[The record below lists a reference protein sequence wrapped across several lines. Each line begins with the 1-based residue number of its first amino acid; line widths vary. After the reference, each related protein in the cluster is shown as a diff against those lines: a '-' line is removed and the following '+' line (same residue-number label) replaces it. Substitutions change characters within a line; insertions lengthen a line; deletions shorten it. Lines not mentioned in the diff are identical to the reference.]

1 MAETRNALAER
12 SPFAAAVALARSDPG
27 LTAIA
32 LMAVAGLA
40 ISIYLTTVHYAGV
53 PLVCTTNGTIDCS
66 AVTTS
71 KYSVVPGTNL
81 PITIP
86 GMLWFI
92 VSGLLA
98 AYSLVLR
105 QQGRREPSRL
115 RLIQLLWGAAGLL
128 FVLYLV
134 YAEIVLVRH
143 ICEWC
148 TVIHLLTLATF
159 LVALSRFQQGDALTP
174 APRRAQPASPSAN
187 QTQTADRPAPRPQQ
201 RASQRPRSRR

>member
-1 MAETRNALAER
+1 MAGTRNALAER
-12 SPFAAAVALARSDPG
+12 SPFAGAVALARSDPG
-27 LTAIA
+27 LTAIT

-53 PLVCTTNGTIDCS
+53 ALVCTNNGTIDCS

-71 KYSVVPGTNL
+71 KYSVVPGTSV

-86 GMLWFI
+86 GMLWFV
-92 VSGLLA
+92 VSGGLA
-98 AYSLVLR
+98 VYALVLR
-105 QQGRREPSRL
+105 QQRRREPARL
-115 RLIQLLWGAAGLL
+115 RLIQLLWGAVGLL

-134 YAEIVLVRH
+134 YAEIVLIHR

-159 LVALSRFQQGDALTP
+159 LVVLSRFQQGDALAP
-174 APRRAQPASPSAN
+174 APRRVQSATQTTN
-187 QTQTADRPAPRPQQ
+187 QTRAADRPAPRPQQ